1 MSITHKR
8 QLAEL
13 VRILDERGY
22 VFAADPAPITEA
34 LGHTAEGSENKL
46 LRRAELVDGN
56 GWLADALNR
65 SRLGMFWLWVVAA
78 GLFFT
83 FSFSSTF
90 MLMDSKGVNFFLVL
104 ASILGMNTLMLLLWL
119 VFLMVRMPAGRLV
132 SSPATWFR
140 GKDSVN
146 QAIFRLYRDE
156 WAGPAT
162 RWRIGAVA
170 HSLWLSTLFGM
181 LICLLLLL
189 LVRQYTFNWE
199 STLLSNAA
207 SVRAVEALAWLPEK
221 LGFSVPD
228 AEAVLKS
235 RQHSNIADARAWS
248 GLLIGSILCYGILP
262 RSLAWLSCKVML
274 LLLRRPLPMDK
285 PYYQEILRQW
295 RQASIVDAD
304 NQSET
309 VAAVKPKINLS
320 NAPKW
325 AVLLD
330 APWGEGV
337 WYGHVLGQ
345 EWLDKGVAD
354 HRDAVGE
361 LEAELL
367 RRPAQLLI
375 GVRAHNVPDRGV
387 LRQICRL
394 AEAAQGGAMVQL
406 LLEGRFEEGKDEC
419 LQQWRDALTERE
431 IAWLNPPPRRPPG
444 KT

>member
-34 LGHTAEGSENKL
+34 LGQTADSNENKL
-46 LRRAELVDGN
+46 LRRAELMDGN

-65 SRLGMFWLWVVAA
+65 SRLGIFWLWVVAA
-78 GLFFT
+78 SVLFT
-83 FSFSSTF
+83 ISFSSTF

-104 ASILGMNTLMLLLWL
+104 ASVLGMNTLMLLLWL
-119 VFLMVRMPAGRLV
+119 VFLAVRMPAGRLV
-132 SSPATWFR
+132 SNPATWFR

-146 QAIFRLYRDE
+146 QAVFRLYRDE
-156 WAGPAT
+156 WSKPST
-162 RWRIGAVA
+162 RWRIGATA

-221 LGFSVPD
+221 FGFSVPD
-228 AEAVLKS
+228 ADAVLKS
-235 RQHSNIADARAWS
+235 RQHSDIADARAWS
-248 GLLIGSILCYGILP
+248 GLLIGSIICYGILP
-262 RSLAWLSCKVML
+262 RSLAWLVCKAAL
-274 LLLRRPLPMDK
+274 FFSRQPLPMDK
-285 PYYQEILRQW
+285 PYYQEILHRWQ
-295 RQASIVDAD
+295 QPGIVDAD
-304 NQSET
+304 DRSE
-309 VAAVKPKINLS
+309 AVTAVRPKINLS

-325 AVLLD
+325 AVLLE
-330 APWGEGV
+330 APWQGEA

-354 HRDAVGE
+354 HRDVVAE

-367 RRPAQLLI
+367 RQPAQLLI
-375 GVRAHNVPDRGV
+375 GIRAHAVPDRGV
-387 LRQICRL
+387 LRQISRL

-406 LLEGRFEEGKDEC
+406 LLEEGREDC

-431 IAWLNPPPRRPPG
+431 IAWLNPPPRKPSA
-444 KT
+444 